1 MIRKV
6 LRATAF
12 LCLLAMMAV
21 TLTGCADVFEKVI
34 NFIKTVVK
42 TVKDVFGKVDKVVT
56 TVKDA
61 VKTGKNAVDK
71 IKDIFK
77 GGDKKTGTDKGKGG
91 GKITNPEDDMDDAKG
106 GGGTTSGGSSTG
118 PGKGPGTGAGAGG
131 STEPPG
137 SNTEKSKLSSE
148 LEKALTNLD
157 GKIKQLEKLL
167 KEDLPA
173 STKEQIEETLERMK
187 DLKEVLEGTKGD
199 LKTADT
205 QSELDRIKEDL
216 EDSQKGFIK
225 LVEVIQKIVSG
236 IKKAGDTAISII
248 NKIKTWTKILTG
260 GTTDTKPGSGT
271 GTSGGATTVAGLTE
285 EIRAT
290 FGIEVKN
297 GVTADVGWGF
307 KTTAGSWDVKELTI
321 VRDTLA
327 KLPPHFV
334 KCTTLIYNNQS
345 VADDI
350 SACFGLY
357 SPADGTMWMSDLAM
371 QHGEFAG
378 TLVHE
383 MTHAYQRANPHLEKE
398 WTKLFWNGKRPKT
411 SSPTDYG
418 NTNPSEDMAE
428 SVRLYFVDPAAL
440 KLDKARYEF
449 VKKFIMGGKEF

>member
-1 MIRKV
+1 MFRKV

-21 TLTGCADVFEKVI
+21 TLTGCADVFEKVV

-61 VKTGKNAVDK
+61 VKTGKNTVDK

-77 GGDKKTGTDKGKGG
+77 GGDKKPGTDKGKGG

-118 PGKGPGTGAGAGG
+118 PGKGPGKGPGTGAGDG
-131 STEPPG
+131 TEPPG
-137 SNTEKSKLSSE
+137 SEAEKARLSSE

-173 STKEQIEETLERMK
+173 ATKEQIEEILERMK
-187 DLKEVLEGTKGD
+187 DLKKVLEGTKGD

-225 LVEVIQKIVSG
+225 LVETIQKIVSG

-260 GTTDTKPGSGT
+260 GTTGAGGGT
-271 GTSGGATTVAGLTE
+271 GTSGEVATVAGLAK

-290 FGIEVKN
+290 YGIEVKD
-297 GVTADVGWGF
+297 GVTADIGWGF
-307 KTTAGSWDVKELTI
+307 KTTAGSWDVPKLTI
-321 VRDTLA
+321 MRDTLA

-334 KCTTLIYNNQS
+334 KCTTLVYSNQSIVGPNSGCYGIYNH
-345 VADDI
+345 
-350 SACFGLY
+350 L
-357 SPADGTMWMSDLAM
+357 DGTMWMSDSAM
-371 QHGEFAG
+371 RDGRFAG

-383 MTHAYQRANPHLEKE
+383 MTHAFQRSNPQIMQE
-398 WTKLFWNGKRPKT
+398 WTKLFWNGNKPRTP
-411 SSPTDYG
+411 SPTEYG
-418 NTNPSEDMAE
+418 DTKPVEDMAE
-428 SVRLYFVDPAAL
+428 SVRLYFEDPAAL

-449 VKKFIMGGKEF
+449 IKKFIMRGVEF